1 MDSKDH
7 VHGDEH
13 VTAGKLAGEGLG
25 GAAAGAAG
33 AAIGSFAGPVGT
45 LIGGL
50 AGVVG
55 GWWAGKSAVEASHK
69 YSPEDDRH
77 YRETYE
83 SSSSKLADRSYET
96 VRPAYQLGHVAGLNP
111 DYRDRDFS
119 DVESDLEKGWT
130 NDLRAKNGEWSAV
143 RPYARDAYTRSRA
156 AAAGS
161 TIAGAVRD
169 AGHKTANAVD
179 DMKDRVDGNPA
190 SKPGPDPTDR
200 PERLG

>member
-69 YSPEDDRH
+69 YSPE
-77 YRETYE
+77 
-83 SSSSKLADRSYET
+83 
-96 VRPAYQLGHVAGLNP
+96 
-111 DYRDRDFS
+111 
-119 DVESDLEKGWT
+119 
-130 NDLRAKNGEWSAV
+130 
-143 RPYARDAYTRSRA
+143 
-156 AAAGS
+156 
-161 TIAGAVRD
+161 TIATTERL
-169 AGHKTANAVD
+169 TN
-179 DMKDRVDGNPA
+179 RRRR
-190 SKPGPDPTDR
+190 SSPTDR
-200 PERLG
+200 MKPFGRRISSATSRG

>member
-96 VRPAYQLGHVAGLNP
+96 VRPAYQLGHVAGLN
-111 DYRDRDFS
+111 
-119 DVESDLEKGWT
+119 L
-130 NDLRAKNGEWSAV
+130 
-143 RPYARDAYTRSRA
+143 
-156 AAAGS
+156 
-161 TIAGAVRD
+161 TIATATSLMSNRTSRRVGRTIFARRMASGARFVRTP
-169 AGHKTANAVD
+169 AMRTREVARLP
-179 DMKDRVDGNPA
+179 RVRRSPA
-190 SKPGPDPTDR
+190 QSATRDTR
-200 PERLG
+200 PRMPSTT